1 MVYFFSL
8 LSEWSKEEATHSAN
22 LYENSVQKIQQ
33 FTTAQSSTVWEVRTQ
48 FHVEFLLKQKIG
60 RSGRKR
66 QTQCFPAT
74 ILLHLFLIKYY
85 QSSCWNGVS
94 ELFHF
99 YFAILAFWTSDEIS
113 RLHGVLQQDVHFS
126 SEMNESLN
134 LMKIH
139 LSVQS
144 PSLFWREHSPDPA
157 TRIFQSECGVGLPAL
172 FSRLPHKLVTNTAA
186 LLQLELGPNLPILVG
201 FSSVIFMDPGS
212 GFY

>member
-33 FTTAQSSTVWEVRTQ
+33 FTTAQSSTMWEVRTQ
-48 FHVEFLLKQKIG
+48 FHVEFLVKQKFG

-99 YFAILAFWTSDEIS
+99 YFAILAFWTPDEIS
-113 RLHGVLQQDVHFS
+113 RPHEVLQQDVHFL

-134 LMKIH
+134 LWKFV
-139 LSVQS
+139 SGCKV
-144 PSLFWREHSPDPA
+144 PA
-157 TRIFQSECGVGLPAL
+157 YSEG
-172 FSRLPHKLVTNTAA
+172 NTALIQ
-186 LLQLELGPNLPILVG
+186 LLG
-201 FSSVIFMDPGS
+201 FFNQNVL
-212 GFY
+212 